1 MKKISQK
8 LSLKKNKKLLIILV
22 LALVVAGG
30 VAGIIIVKKTK
41 RASTEAGSVQTTT
54 ATKRDI
60 TTELSSSGNI
70 SPKDTYDI
78 TSLAE
83 GEVTAAEFEEGDM
96 VEKGQVLYRIDTSSM
111 ESQISSANNSLE
123 RAQENYENALGD
135 YNSALSDYS
144 GNTYKSTESGYIKT
158 LSIKAGDKVS
168 GNTEI
173 AAIYDDKTMKIKVPF
188 LSAEA
193 AQIAPGNGAILT
205 LTNTGEQV
213 NGVVSS
219 VSNMD
224 VTLTGGRI
232 VRYITI
238 EVSNPGGLTS
248 DIAATASV
256 SDFVSSMEATF
267 EPKLETTMKA
277 DITTTVEIQK
287 LLVQEGDY
295 VTKGT
300 PLFTIESR
308 SAEKLLR
315 TYKDSLDKA
324 QESLE
329 STKSKLET
337 TQDTYDNYTI
347 TAPISGKVI
356 KKSVKAGDKI
366 TKSSSGST
374 VLAVIYDMSNYTFEM
389 SVDELDV
396 KSVKVGQSVTVTAD
410 AVTGKEFSGT
420 VTNVSLQSS
429 TSNGVTNYP
438 VTVTL
443 NDGLDELLPGMN
455 VDGVITLE
463 EAKDVISVP
472 ADSLMRGNTVYVKDS
487 SVKEKDGAVPAG
499 FRSVEVTT
507 GLISEDYVE
516 IKTGL
521 TEGEEVYVAKTSV
534 STTQNTMMPGGMGGM
549 GGMGEGPGGGGS
561 GGGGNRS
568 GGSGN
573 GGNRSGGSGSGGGS
587 GN

>member
-1 MKKISQK
+1 
-8 LSLKKNKKLLIILV
+8 
-22 LALVVAGG
+22 
-30 VAGIIIVKKTK
+30 
-41 RASTEAGSVQTTT
+41 
-54 ATKRDI
+54 
-60 TTELSSSGNI
+60 
-70 SPKDTYDI
+70 
-78 TSLAE
+78 
-83 GEVTAAEFEEGDM
+83 
-96 VEKGQVLYRIDTSSM
+96 
-111 ESQISSANNSLE
+111 
-123 RAQENYENALGD
+123 
-135 YNSALSDYS
+135 
-144 GNTYKSTESGYIKT
+144 
-158 LSIKAGDKVS
+158 
-168 GNTEI
+168 
-173 AAIYDDKTMKIKVPF
+173 MKIKVPF

-193 AQIAPGNGAILT
+193 AQIASGNGAILT
-205 LTNTGEQV
+205 LTDTGEQI

-232 VRYITI
+232 VRYVTI
-238 EVSNPGGLTS
+238 EVANPGGLTAET
-248 DIAATASV
+248 AATASV

-277 DITTTVEIQK
+277 DITTAVEIQN
-287 LLVQEGDY
+287 LLVHEGDY

-300 PLFTIESR
+300 PLFTMESK

-324 QESLE
+324 QESLD
-329 STKSKLET
+329 SAKSKLET

-356 KKSVKAGDKI
+356 KKSIKAGDKI
-366 TKSSSGST
+366 TKSTSGST

-410 AVTGKEFSGT
+410 AVSGKTFSGT

-429 TSNGVTNYP
+429 TSDGVTNYP

-463 EAKDVISVP
+463 EAKDVISIPVD
-472 ADSLMRGNTVYVKDS
+472 ALMRGNTVYVKDA
-487 SVKEKDGAVPAG
+487 SVKESNGAVPAG
-499 FRSVEVTT
+499 FKSVEVTT

-521 TEGEEVYVAKTSV
+521 TEGEEVYVVKTSV
-534 STTQNTMMPGGMGGM
+534 STTQNSMMPGGMGGM
-549 GGMGEGPGGGGS
+549 GGMGAGPGGGSSGS
-561 GGGGNRS
+561 GGNRS
-568 GGSGN
+568 GGSSN
-573 GGNRSGGSGSGGGS
+573 GGNRSGGSGSGGAP

>member
-1 MKKISQK
+1 MKNK
-8 LSLKKNKKLLIILV
+8 KKLLILLIVV
-22 LALVVAGG
+22 LLAFGG
-30 VAGIIIVKKTK
+30 IVGFLMMNKSKS
-41 RASTEAGSVQTTT
+41 ASAKAKSVQT
-54 ATKRDI
+54 ATVSKRDI
-60 TTELSSSGNI
+60 TSELSSSGTI

-83 GEVTAAEFEEGDM
+83 GEVTAAEFEEGDV

-123 RAQENYENALGD
+123 RSQESYQNALED
-135 YNSALSDYS
+135 YNTALSDYS
-144 GNTYKSTESGYIKT
+144 GNTYKATENGFIKT
-158 LSIKAGDKVS
+158 LSIKDGDKVS
-168 GNTEI
+168 NGTEI
-173 AAIYDDKTMKIKVPF
+173 AAIYDDKTMKLKVPF

-193 AQIAPGNGAILT
+193 AQIVSGNGAILT
-205 LTNTGEQV
+205 LTDTGEQI

-238 EVSNPGGLTS
+238 EVANPGGITS
-248 DIAATASV
+248 ETAATALV
-256 SDFVSSMEATF
+256 GNFVSSMEATF

-277 DITTTVEIQK
+277 DISSTVEIQK
-287 LLVQEGDY
+287 LLVKEGDY

-300 PLFTIESR
+300 PIFSIESK
-308 SAEKLLR
+308 SADKLLR

-329 STKSKLET
+329 SAKSKLES
-337 TQDTYDNYTI
+337 TQDTYDNYTV

-356 KKSVKAGDKI
+356 KKTVKVGDKI
-366 TKSSSGST
+366 SKSTTGNT

-389 SVDELDV
+389 LVDELDV
-396 KSVKVGQSVTVTAD
+396 KSVKAGQSVNITAD
-410 AVTGKEFSGT
+410 AVSGKTFSGI

-455 VDGVITLE
+455 VDGVIILD
-463 EAKDVISVP
+463 EAKDVIAIP
-472 ADSLMRGNTVYVKDS
+472 ADSLMRGNTVYVKDD
-487 SVKEKDGAVPAG
+487 SVKEKIGNVPAG
-499 FRSVEVTT
+499 FRSVEVSA
-507 GLISEDYVE
+507 GLISKDYVE
-516 IKTGL
+516 IKSGL
-521 TEGEEVYVAKTSV
+521 TEGEEVYVVQSSVEKTS
-534 STTQNTMMPGGMGGM
+534 NNMMPGGMGGM
-549 GGMGEGPGGGGS
+549 GGITGGGGPGGGRTGGGGTG
-561 GGGGNRS
+561 GGGGNRNS
-568 GGSGN
+568 G
-573 GGNRSGGSGSGGGS
+573 R
-587 GN
+587 

>member
-8 LSLKKNKKLLIILV
+8 LFLKKHKKLLIILPLV
-22 LALVVAGG
+22 LLA
-30 VAGIIIVKKTK
+30 VAGIAGGLIAKKNK
-41 RASTEAGSVQTTT
+41 SASAKAGSVQT
-54 ATKRDI
+54 ATVTKSDI

-70 SPKDTYDI
+70 SPKNTYDI
-78 TSLAE
+78 TSLTE
-83 GEVTAAEFEEGDM
+83 GEVTAAEFEEGDI
-96 VEKGQVLYRIDTSSM
+96 VEKGQVLYAIDTSSM
-111 ESQISSANNSLE
+111 ESQITSANNSLE
-123 RAQENYENALGD
+123 RTQESYQNALSD
-135 YNSALSDYS
+135 YNTALSDYS

-158 LSIKAGDKVS
+158 LSVKAGDKVS
-168 GNTEI
+168 SNMEL
-173 AAIYDDKTMKIKVPF
+173 AAIYDDQTMKIKVPF

-193 AQIAPGNGAILT
+193 AQIASGNGAILT
-205 LTNTGEQV
+205 LTDTGEQI
-213 NGVVSS
+213 NGVVSA

-232 VRYITI
+232 VRYVTI
-238 EVSNPGGLTS
+238 EVANPGGLTAET
-248 DIAATASV
+248 AATASV

-277 DITTTVEIQK
+277 DITTAVEIQN
-287 LLVQEGDY
+287 LLVHEGDY

-300 PLFTIESR
+300 PLFTMESK

-324 QESLE
+324 QESLD
-329 STKSKLET
+329 SAKNKLET

-356 KKSVKAGDKI
+356 KKSIKTGDKI
-366 TKSSSGST
+366 TKSTSGST

-410 AVTGKEFSGT
+410 AVSGKTFSGT
-420 VTNVSLQSS
+420 VTNVSLQSA
-429 TSNGVTNYP
+429 TADGVTNYP

-463 EAKDVISVP
+463 EAKDVISIPVD
-472 ADSLMRGNTVYVKDS
+472 ALMRGNTVYVKDA
-487 SVKEKDGAVPAG
+487 SVKESNGPVPAG

-521 TEGEEVYVAKTSV
+521 TEGEEVYVVKTSV
-534 STTQNTMMPGGMGGM
+534 STTQNSMMPGGMGGM
-549 GGMGEGPGGGGS
+549 GGMGGAPGGGGS
-561 GGGGNRS
+561 GS
-568 GGSGN
+568 
-573 GGNRSGGSGSGGGS
+573 GGNRSGGSGSGGGP

>member
-1 MKKISQK
+1 M
-8 LSLKKNKKLLIILV
+8 KNKKKFLILLIVV
-22 LALVVAGG
+22 LLAFGG
-30 VAGIIIVKKTK
+30 IVGFLMMNKSKS
-41 RASTEAGSVQTTT
+41 ASAKAKSVQT
-54 ATKRDI
+54 ATVSKRDI
-60 TTELSSSGNI
+60 TSELSSSGTI

-83 GEVTAAEFEEGDM
+83 GEVTAAEFEEGDV

-123 RAQENYENALGD
+123 RSQESYQNALED
-135 YNSALSDYS
+135 YNTALSDYS
-144 GNTYKSTESGYIKT
+144 GNTYKATENGFIKT
-158 LSIKAGDKVS
+158 LSIKDGDKVS
-168 GNTEI
+168 NGTEI
-173 AAIYDDKTMKIKVPF
+173 AAIYDDKTMKLKVPF

-193 AQIAPGNGAILT
+193 AQIVSGNGAILT
-205 LTNTGEQV
+205 LTDTGEQI

-238 EVSNPGGLTS
+238 EVANPGGITS
-248 DIAATASV
+248 ETAATALV
-256 SDFVSSMEATF
+256 GDFVSSMEAAF

-277 DITTTVEIQK
+277 DISSTVEIQRM
-287 LLVQEGDY
+287 LVKEGDY

-300 PLFTIESR
+300 PIFSIESK
-308 SAEKLLR
+308 SADKLLR

-329 STKSKLET
+329 SAKSKLES
-337 TQDTYDNYTI
+337 TQDTYDNYTV

-356 KKSVKAGDKI
+356 KKTVKVGDKI
-366 TKSSSGST
+366 SKSTTGNT

-389 SVDELDV
+389 LVDELDV
-396 KSVKVGQSVTVTAD
+396 KSVKAGQSVNITAD
-410 AVTGKEFSGT
+410 AVSGKTFSGT

-455 VDGVITLE
+455 VDGVIILD
-463 EAKDVISVP
+463 EAKDVIAIP
-472 ADSLMRGNTVYVKDS
+472 ADSLMRGNTVYVKDD
-487 SVKEKDGAVPAG
+487 SVKEKIGNVPAG
-499 FRSVEVTT
+499 FRSVEVSA
-507 GLISEDYVE
+507 GLISKDYVE
-516 IKTGL
+516 IKSGL
-521 TEGEEVYVAKTSV
+521 TEGEEVYVAQSSVEKTS
-534 STTQNTMMPGGMGGM
+534 NNMMPGGMGGM
-549 GGMGEGPGGGGS
+549 GGITGGGGPGGGRTGGGGTG
-561 GGGGNRS
+561 GGGGNRNS
-568 GGSGN
+568 G
-573 GGNRSGGSGSGGGS
+573 R
-587 GN
+587 

>member
-1 MKKISQK
+1 M
-8 LSLKKNKKLLIILV
+8 KNKKKFLILLIVV
-22 LALVVAGG
+22 LLAFGG
-30 VAGIIIVKKTK
+30 IVGFLMMNKSKS
-41 RASTEAGSVQTTT
+41 ASAKAKSVQT
-54 ATKRDI
+54 ATVSKRDI
-60 TTELSSSGNI
+60 TSELSSSGTI

-83 GEVTAAEFEEGDM
+83 GEVTAAEFEEGDV

-123 RAQENYENALGD
+123 RSQESYQNALED

-144 GNTYKSTESGYIKT
+144 GNTYKATENGFIKT
-158 LSIKAGDKVS
+158 LSIKDGDKVS
-168 GNTEI
+168 NGTEI
-173 AAIYDDKTMKIKVPF
+173 AAIYDDKTMKLKVPF

-193 AQIAPGNGAILT
+193 AQIVSGNGAILT
-205 LTNTGEQV
+205 LTDTGEQI

-232 VRYITI
+232 VRYIII
-238 EVSNPGGLTS
+238 EVANPGGITS
-248 DIAATASV
+248 ETAATALV
-256 SDFVSSMEATF
+256 GNFVSSMEATF

-277 DITTTVEIQK
+277 DISSTVEIQK
-287 LLVQEGDY
+287 MLVKEGDY

-300 PLFTIESR
+300 PIFSIESK
-308 SAEKLLR
+308 SADKLLR

-329 STKSKLET
+329 SAKSKLES
-337 TQDTYDNYTI
+337 TQDTYDNYTV

-356 KKSVKAGDKI
+356 KKTVKVGDKI
-366 TKSSSGST
+366 SKSTTGNT

-389 SVDELDV
+389 LVDELDV
-396 KSVKVGQSVTVTAD
+396 KSVKAGQSVNITAD
-410 AVTGKEFSGT
+410 AVSGKTFSGT

-455 VDGVITLE
+455 VDGVIILD
-463 EAKDVISVP
+463 EAKDVIAIP
-472 ADSLMRGNTVYVKDS
+472 ADSLMRGNTVYVKDD
-487 SVKEKDGAVPAG
+487 SVKEKIGNVPAG
-499 FRSVEVTT
+499 FRSVEVSA
-507 GLISEDYVE
+507 GLISKDYVE
-516 IKTGL
+516 IKSGL
-521 TEGEEVYVAKTSV
+521 TEGEEVYVAQSSVEKTS
-534 STTQNTMMPGGMGGM
+534 NNMMPGGMGGM
-549 GGMGEGPGGGGS
+549 GGITGGGGPGGGGTGGGGTG
-561 GGGGNRS
+561 GGGGNRNS
-568 GGSGN
+568 G
-573 GGNRSGGSGSGGGS
+573 R
-587 GN
+587 

>member
-1 MKKISQK
+1 M
-8 LSLKKNKKLLIILV
+8 KNKKKFLILLIVV
-22 LALVVAGG
+22 LLAFGG
-30 VAGIIIVKKTK
+30 IVGFLMMNKSKS
-41 RASTEAGSVQTTT
+41 ASAKAKSVQT
-54 ATKRDI
+54 ATVSKRDI
-60 TTELSSSGNI
+60 TSELSSSGTI

-83 GEVTAAEFEEGDM
+83 GEVTAAEFEEGDV

-123 RAQENYENALGD
+123 RSQESYQNALED
-135 YNSALSDYS
+135 YNTALSDYS
-144 GNTYKSTESGYIKT
+144 GNTYKATENGFIKT
-158 LSIKAGDKVS
+158 LSIKDGDKVS
-168 GNTEI
+168 NGTEI
-173 AAIYDDKTMKIKVPF
+173 AAIYDDKTMKLKVPF

-193 AQIAPGNGAILT
+193 AQIVSGNGAILT
-205 LTNTGEQV
+205 LTDTGEQI

-238 EVSNPGGLTS
+238 EVANPGGITS
-248 DIAATASV
+248 ETAATALV
-256 SDFVSSMEATF
+256 GDFVSSMEAAF

-277 DITTTVEIQK
+277 DISSTVEIQK
-287 LLVQEGDY
+287 MLVKEGDY

-300 PLFTIESR
+300 PIFSIESK
-308 SAEKLLR
+308 SADKLLR

-329 STKSKLET
+329 SAKSKLES
-337 TQDTYDNYTI
+337 TQDTYDNYTV

-356 KKSVKAGDKI
+356 KKTVKVGDKI
-366 TKSSSGST
+366 SKSTTGNT

-389 SVDELDV
+389 LVDELDV
-396 KSVKVGQSVTVTAD
+396 KSVKAGQSVNITAD
-410 AVTGKEFSGT
+410 AVSGKTFSGT

-455 VDGVITLE
+455 VDGVIILD
-463 EAKDVISVP
+463 EAKDVIAIP
-472 ADSLMRGNTVYVKDS
+472 ADSLMRGNTVYVKDD
-487 SVKEKDGAVPAG
+487 SVKEKIGNVPAG
-499 FRSVEVTT
+499 FRSVEVSA
-507 GLISEDYVE
+507 GLISKDYVE
-516 IKTGL
+516 IKSGL
-521 TEGEEVYVAKTSV
+521 TEGEEVYVAQSSVEKTS
-534 STTQNTMMPGGMGGM
+534 NNMMPGGMGGM
-549 GGMGEGPGGGGS
+549 GGITGGGGPGGGRTGGGGTG
-561 GGGGNRS
+561 GGGGNRNS
-568 GGSGN
+568 G
-573 GGNRSGGSGSGGGS
+573 R
-587 GN
+587 

>member
-8 LSLKKNKKLLIILV
+8 LSLKKNKKLLIILTLV
-22 LALVVAGG
+22 LLAA
-30 VAGIIIVKKTK
+30 AGIAGALIVKKTK
-41 RASTEAGSVQTTT
+41 SASAKAGSVQT
-54 ATKRDI
+54 ATVTKSDI

-70 SPKDTYDI
+70 SPKNTYEI
-78 TSLAE
+78 TSLTE
-83 GEVTAAEFEEGDM
+83 GEVTAADFEEGDI
-96 VEKGQVLYRIDTSSM
+96 VEKGQVLYAIDTSSM
-111 ESQISSANNSLE
+111 ESQITSANNSLE
-123 RAQENYENALGD
+123 RTQESYQNALSD
-135 YNSALSDYS
+135 YNTALYDYS

-158 LSIKAGDKVS
+158 LSVKAGDKVS
-168 GNTEI
+168 SNTEI
-173 AAIYDDKTMKIKVPF
+173 AAIYDDQTMKIKVPF

-193 AQIAPGNGAILT
+193 AQIASGNGAILT
-205 LTNTGEQV
+205 LTDTGEQI

-232 VRYITI
+232 VRYVTI
-238 EVSNPGGLTS
+238 EVANPGGLTAES
-248 DIAATASV
+248 AATASV

-277 DITTTVEIQK
+277 DITSAVEIQN
-287 LLVQEGDY
+287 LLVHEGDY

-300 PLFTIESR
+300 PLFTMENK

-324 QESLE
+324 QESLD
-329 STKSKLET
+329 SAKNKLET

-356 KKSVKAGDKI
+356 KKSIKTGDKI
-366 TKSSSGST
+366 TKSTSGST

-410 AVTGKEFSGT
+410 AVSGKTFSGT

-429 TSNGVTNYP
+429 TSDGVTNYP

-463 EAKDVISVP
+463 EAKDVISIPVD
-472 ADSLMRGNTVYVKDS
+472 ALMRGNTVYVKDA
-487 SVKEKDGAVPAG
+487 SVKESNGAVPAG
-499 FRSVEVTT
+499 FKSVEVTT

-521 TEGEEVYVAKTSV
+521 TEGEEVYVVKTSV
-534 STTQNTMMPGGMGGM
+534 STTQNSMMPGGMGGV
-549 GGMGEGPGGGGS
+549 GGMGAGPGGGGS
-561 GGGGNRS
+561 GSGGNRS
-568 GGSGN
+568 GGSSN
-573 GGNRSGGSGSGGGS
+573 GGGRNGGAP